1 MQDFSLYSER
11 RTELCQEIRKKYK
24 KDNGIILLCANVES
38 DRIPFRQDSS
48 FYYLTGLTEPGLFLT
63 IDLES
68 QKTRLFI
75 PKYTIDRKQ
84 WMATGIFDFVCDEPS
99 VAEIDELVELGDP
112 IAGYTLHLYENMN
125 HFAHLTAF
133 LKTTVLQNKPVFTLL
148 SEAAQQYVQQRTYI
162 TRFAAVVPSL
172 AQSLVD
178 ISGIVAQ
185 MRRLK
190 HMKEIESL
198 FAAVEITAMAHEA
211 AAAVIKPGIG
221 EAEVHGNI
229 AYVMYGS
236 NATEAFASIV
246 GSGFNSTVLHY
257 HKNNDQLKTG
267 ELVVVDIGAE
277 KDMYC
282 ADLTRTYPVSGR
294 FSARQK
300 VVYELVLETQEYIAS
315 IAKPGMYLKNNSH
328 HDQSLH
334 HLAKAFLAKAGYEQY
349 FPHGIGHY
357 LGLDVH
363 DVGSYQEPLQEGD
376 VFTIEPGIYIP
387 EEALGVRIEDDYWL
401 TPKGAVCLS
410 EGLPK
415 TVAEVQQAMADKS
428 E

>member
-1 MQDFSLYSER
+1 M
-11 RTELCQEIRKKYK
+11 
-24 KDNGIILLCANVES
+24 
-38 DRIPFRQDSS
+38 
-48 FYYLTGLTEPGLFLT
+48 
-63 IDLES
+63 
-68 QKTRLFI
+68 
-75 PKYTIDRKQ
+75 
-84 WMATGIFDFVCDEPS
+84 
-99 VAEIDELVELGDP
+99 
-112 IAGYTLHLYENMN
+112 
-125 HFAHLTAF
+125 
-133 LKTTVLQNKPVFTLL
+133 
-148 SEAAQQYVQQRTYI
+148 QQRTYI

-277 KDMYC
+277 KIC
-282 ADLTRTYPVSGR
+282 
-294 FSARQK
+294 
-300 VVYELVLETQEYIAS
+300 
-315 IAKPGMYLKNNSH
+315 
-328 HDQSLH
+328 
-334 HLAKAFLAKAGYEQY
+334 
-349 FPHGIGHY
+349 
-357 LGLDVH
+357 
-363 DVGSYQEPLQEGD
+363 
-376 VFTIEPGIYIP
+376 
-387 EEALGVRIEDDYWL
+387 
-401 TPKGAVCLS
+401 
-410 EGLPK
+410 
-415 TVAEVQQAMADKS
+415 TVQI
-428 E
+428 